1 MQPLLLWLV
10 VIRMQLQPDVRLC
23 LAICLR
29 DFSHKTMRDSSLV
42 RSFVSQGWSRE
53 KFRSRKK
60 PIETLRD
67 PTLVFVGLFSNC
79 TLTDRTLFWMASVRC
94 DFQHQSV
101 WSVFACGRKKD
112 ACGRKKQHR
121 PNEKI
126 VFFVRS
132 VLSIFY
138 VGIVL

>member
-1 MQPLLLWLV
+1 MIADRSLDFGPADE
-10 VIRMQLQPDVRLC
+10 PF
-23 LAICLR
+23 LAAR
-29 DFSHKTMRDSSLV
+29 
-42 RSFVSQGWSRE
+42 
-53 KFRSRKK
+53 
-60 PIETLRD
+60 
-67 PTLVFVGLFSNC
+67 PTHAAIILEFTGLFSNR

-94 DFQHQSV
+94 DFQHQPV
-101 WSVFACGRKKD
+101 WSVFACGRKKE

-126 VFFVRS
+126 IFFVGS